1 MLGIQNLAGTGSTC
15 PPDCRTAG
23 KGGCMLDKILKI
35 SVIATCLIFVIW
47 IARMSGY
54 ASGYID
60 GAEFALSVVKEREVE

>member
-1 MLGIQNLAGTGSTC
+1 
-15 PPDCRTAG
+15 
-23 KGGCMLDKILKI
+23 MLDKILKI

-60 GAEFALSVVKEREVE
+60 GAEFALSVVEEREVE